1 MHQERSRVGERS
13 YFSPRLIKSPTAP
26 HPSLVS
32 LKGYVA
38 KRYGNPCFA
47 RFPSFFLPVNR
58 FLLAHTKKILSP

>member
-1 MHQERSRVGERS
+1 MHQERSPTRERS

-38 KRYGNPCFA
+38 KRYGNPCEA
-47 RFPSFFLPVNR
+47 RFLREEGALRPEVSG
-58 FLLAHTKKILSP
+58 